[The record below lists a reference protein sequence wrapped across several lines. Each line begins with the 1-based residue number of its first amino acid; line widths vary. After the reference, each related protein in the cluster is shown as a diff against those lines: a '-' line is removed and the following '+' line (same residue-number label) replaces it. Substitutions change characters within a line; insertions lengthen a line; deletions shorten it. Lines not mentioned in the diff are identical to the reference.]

1 MTEIRIKGLDELQKF
16 LDEFPVNV
24 QNNIMRGALRA
35 GMKVV
40 KDKAKMSIEGKSGE
54 LASGLRIYTRLREGV
69 IRASLV
75 TGGYHGYVAMWVEF
89 GTRPHLIKVQED
101 EKKINYR
108 LSAKRGQLVRE
119 SMTTINR
126 RSLIIGN
133 NFVGPVV
140 KHPGAKPKPFL
151 RPALDTEGT
160 KAVVAAAEYIKKR
173 LAKKNGLDT
182 SAIEIGI
189 DE

>member
-1 MTEIRIKGLDELQKF
+1 MTEIRIKGLDDLQKF
-16 LDEFPVNV
+16 LDEFPINV

-40 KDKAKMSIEGKSGE
+40 KDKAKMSIENQSGE
-54 LASGLRIYTRLREGV
+54 LASGLRVYTRIREGI
-69 IRASLV
+69 IRASIV

-89 GTRPHLIKVQED
+89 GTRPHLIKVQEE

-108 LSAKRGQLVRE
+108 LSAKRGVLVRE

-126 RSLIIGN
+126 RSLLIGN
-133 NFVGPVV
+133 NFVGPVI

-160 KAVVAAAEYIKKR
+160 KAVIAAGEYIKMR
-173 LAKKNGLDT
+173 LSKQYKKDT
-182 SAIEIGI
+182 SSVVIEV
-189 DE
+189 EE